1 MTTIENRFS
10 KIEFEDTPP
19 VPQSPNFEVFKPVG
33 GLKTNGSAT
42 KDKNG
47 TWHNAIGLESSEI
60 HRHVAKVWQK
70 QCIPFPTFRAAV
82 DSDHLTKRDLVVP
95 ESNVRLDENLCLP
108 DGTEFTTYGLST
120 LGKFT
125 DIKSGT
131 IEDLV
136 SHDYRSLAATVINSE
151 LDKRE
156 LDWDDKGKR
165 PRDFIVRLRKEGDKE
180 VARFVGS
187 ERYGKVDNRDVAR
200 ILADALPTH
209 ALADVLASHIW
220 DNGDDMFGNLLMPDY
235 MKQDVDSEY
244 GVGIAFRNSEVGKHM
259 FRIDPF
265 LFRAICLNGM
275 IYNRQESS
283 NCVHIKHS
291 GTIDM
296 FDLADQAK
304 RAVTNALSLGNDL
317 LTQMGYTRDIAVSN
331 VEKTIVSLGED
342 RKNRL
347 TRPQIKAWL
356 DGYKQEINEKA
367 DEKTAFAVVQGLTRG
382 AQQFSG
388 ESRVEMETAAGNIL
402 TPSIVASKEVVA
414 KTWQDYVAAA
424 SRVTEEQVKQYLY
437 IGKN

>member
-10 KIEFEDTPP
+10 KIEFEDTPL

-33 GLKTNGSAT
+33 GLKTNGSAI

-108 DGTEFTTYGLST
+108 DGTEFTDYGLST

-265 LFRAICLNGM
+265 LFRAICWNGM
-275 IYNRQESS
+275 IWSRQNS
-283 NCVHIKHS
+283 NLTINIKHA
-291 GTIDM
+291 GRID
-296 FDLADQAK
+296 FFEIASQAK
-304 RAVTNALSLGNDL
+304 RVVANALSLGNDL
-317 LTQMGYTRDIAVSN
+317 LTQMGYTRDVIVPN
-331 VEKTIVSLGED
+331 V
-342 RKNRL
+342 
-347 TRPQIKAWL
+347 
-356 DGYKQEINEKA
+356 
-367 DEKTAFAVVQGLTRG
+367 
-382 AQQFSG
+382 
-388 ESRVEMETAAGNIL
+388 
-402 TPSIVASKEVVA
+402 
-414 KTWQDYVAAA
+414 
-424 SRVTEEQVKQYLY
+424 
-437 IGKN
+437 

>member
-1 MTTIENRFS
+1 MISTENRFS
-10 KIEFEDTPP
+10 MIEIGDTPSK
-19 VPQSPNFEVFKPVG
+19 PQTPNSEVFKPVG
-33 GLKTNGSAT
+33 GLQVNGSVG

-47 TWHNAIGLESSEI
+47 TWHNAIGLESSDT
-60 HRHVAKVWQK
+60 HRHVAKIWQE

-82 DSDHLTKRDLVVP
+82 ESDHLTKRDLVVP
-95 ESNVRLDENLCLP
+95 ESSVRLDGNLRLP
-108 DGTEFTTYGLST
+108 DGTEFTEYGLST

-136 SHDYRSLAATVINSE
+136 SHDYRTLAATVINTE

-187 ERYGKVDNRDVAR
+187 ERYGKVDNRDVVR

-220 DNGDDMFGNLLMPDY
+220 DNGDDMFGNLLIPDY

-244 GVGIAFRNSEVGKHM
+244 GVGIAFRNSEVGKHI

-265 LFRAICLNGM
+265 LFRAICLNG
-275 IYNRQESS
+275 IIWGRQNS
-283 NCVHIKHS
+283 NLTINIKHA
-291 GTIDM
+291 GHID
-296 FDLADQAK
+296 FFEIASQAK
-304 RAVTNALSLGNDL
+304 RVVANALSLGNDL
-317 LTQMGYTRDIAVSN
+317 LTQMGYTRDIEVPN
-331 VEKTIVSLGED
+331 VEATIVTLAQ
-342 RKNRL
+342 RNKL
-347 TRPQIKAWL
+347 TNAQGRAWL
-356 DGYKQEINEKA
+356 DGYNTEIREKA
-367 DEKTAFAVVQGLTRG
+367 DEKTGFAIVQGLTRG
-382 AQQFSG
+382 AQKFNG
-388 ESRVEMETAAGNIL
+388 ERRIEMETAAGNIL
-402 TPSIVASKEVVA
+402 TPSLVASPEKVK

-424 SRVTEEQVKQYLY
+424 NLMDKETVQQYLY
-437 IGKN
+437 VRG